1 MAVSSRHTGA
11 IAEPGGYRDGS
22 GCTYHDPERC
32 GNLRQ
37 HHRGGRGDHSAND
50 AIIAVWLA
58 TAWVAT
64 ITTATTMASSK
75 NSALAAASPTMLP
88 GDSAGRNGTYSPVP
102 D

>member
-1 MAVSSRHTGA
+1 
-11 IAEPGGYRDGS
+11 
-22 GCTYHDPERC
+22 
-32 GNLRQ
+32 
-37 HHRGGRGDHSAND
+37 
-50 AIIAVWLA
+50 VWLA

-75 NSALAAASPTMLP
+75 NSAPASPTMLP